1 MKEKREI
8 IVVLFKKADT
18 ARDRVCW
25 NNWVYFL
32 VFSWEELAAH
42 LGWCH
47 LPHIFLFKGVMPD

>member
-32 VFSWEELAAH
+32 VFS
-42 LGWCH
+42 
-47 LPHIFLFKGVMPD
+47 